1 MPSKAIRNF
10 IILTVLLGIFIG
22 MEMKSPYQIDVEGSF
37 YTRDMISKINSEK
50 LESHEI
56 EKQQKSLYKNI
67 EDEKELLDS
76 KTAENEQLN
85 EYIME
90 LGRIT
95 GYNSVKGPGVNIMV
109 DSYTDT
115 NLAYLMEDKKL
126 FILLLNDLKSN
137 GAAAVSVNGQR
148 VGLLSEITLAGSHIN
163 INNTP
168 IAPPYSISAIGD
180 SESLYRNMDSRT
192 PVIDIM
198 RNAYGLKVIIK
209 REKYISIPSIED
221 IADAEYI
228 S

>member
-1 MPSKAIRNF
+1 MPSKFTKNF

-22 MEMKSPYQIDVEGSF
+22 MEIKSPYQLNIEGSF

-50 LESHEI
+50 LESFEI
-56 EKQQKSLYKNI
+56 EKQQKNLYKII
-67 EDEKELLDS
+67 EEENEILNS
-76 KTAENEQLN
+76 KIEENEQLN
-85 EYIME
+85 EYITE

-95 GYNSVKGPGVNIMV
+95 GYEPVKGPGINIMV

-126 FILLLNDLKSN
+126 FILLLNDLKLN
-137 GAAAVSVNGQR
+137 GAEAVSVNGQR

-180 SESLYRNMDSRT
+180 SGSLYNNLDEKT

>member
-1 MPSKAIRNF
+1 MPSKSIKYF

-22 MEMKSPYQIDVEGSF
+22 MEIKSPYQLNIEGSF

-50 LESHEI
+50 LESYEI
-56 EKQQKSLYKNI
+56 EKKQRNLYKVI
-67 EDEKELLDS
+67 EDEEEILNS
-76 KTAENEQLN
+76 KKAENDRLN
-85 EYIME
+85 EYIMH

-95 GYNSVKGPGVNIMV
+95 GYNPVKGPGVNIMV

-126 FILLLNDLKSN
+126 FVLLLNDLKSN
-137 GAAAVSVNGQR
+137 GAEAVSVNGQR

-163 INNTP
+163 INNIP

-180 SESLYRNMDSRT
+180 SESLYRNIDQKT

-209 REKYISIPSIED
+209 REKYISIPSIENS
-221 IADAEYI
+221 ADAEYI

>member
-1 MPSKAIRNF
+1 MPSKFTKNF

-22 MEMKSPYQIDVEGSF
+22 MEIKSPYQLNIEGSF

-50 LESHEI
+50 LESFEI
-56 EKQQKSLYKNI
+56 EKQQKNLYKII
-67 EDEKELLDS
+67 EEENEILNS
-76 KTAENEQLN
+76 KIEENEQLD
-85 EYIME
+85 EYITE

-95 GYNSVKGPGVNIMV
+95 GYEPVKGPGINIMV

-126 FILLLNDLKSN
+126 FILLLNDLKLN
-137 GAAAVSVNGQR
+137 GAEAVSVNGQR

-180 SESLYRNMDSRT
+180 SGSLYNNLDEKT